1 MKLLAQRVTHAWVE
15 VGGRRVGQIGPG
27 LMTLV
32 GCRRGD
38 TAADADHLADKLA
51 ALRVFPDAE
60 GRMNRSV
67 EETGG
72 AVLLVSQFTLYAD
85 TRKGNRPG
93 FERTGDPAAAERLCE
108 RLAARLR
115 ARLGPERVA
124 TGVFAAAMQV
134 TLCNDGPV
142 TIELCSDA
150 KFPKTL
156 VAPAPAPTSSPPAAG
171 AVPERSPR
179 TRRTP

>member
-1 MKLLAQRVTHAWVE
+1 MKLLAQRVTQAWVE
-15 VGGRRVGQIGPG
+15 VGGRRAGQIGPG
-27 LMTLV
+27 LLTLV

-38 TAADADHLADKLA
+38 ADADADHLADKLA
-51 ALRVFPDAE
+51 ALRIFPDAE

-93 FERTGDPAAAERLCE
+93 FELAGDPAAAERLCE

-156 VAPAPAPTSSPPAAG
+156 VPPASASVSFRPG
-171 AVPERSPR
+171 ADAPPAR
-179 TRRTP
+179 TDPAAR